1 MNFKT
6 KIFGILALALLSGCA
21 STDPLRVQTSDERH
35 EMFSRLSG
43 NYRVVDSRKNYSKY
57 SNVALT
63 LADKNGTAIVT
74 TENGAKQTYRLFKC
88 EIANQAQAANTGSP
102 IESVEDLV
110 RCDIASNY
118 KYAQVYIG
126 KVRNGYTVKDQA
138 VIRTFDPI
146 VINGGYLIE
155 LSLDVGSR
163 VVISASR

>member
-1 MNFKT
+1 MNFRI
-6 KIFGILALALLSGCA
+6 KISGILALTFLSGCA
-21 STDPLRVQTSDERH
+21 STDPLRVQTSDERLA
-35 EMFSRLSG
+35 MFARLSSS
-43 NYRVVDSRKNYSKY
+43 YRVIDARRNYSKY

-63 LADKNGTAIVT
+63 LADKNGIAIVT
-74 TENGAKQTYRLFKC
+74 TESGTTQTYRLLKC

-118 KYAQVYIG
+118 KYAHIYIG
-126 KVRNGYTVKDQA
+126 KVKGGYTVKDQA
-138 VIRTFDPI
+138 VIRTFDPV

-163 VVISASR
+163 VVMSASR